1 MFIETVPF
9 LTNWYLFAENA
20 IVNHGFIETEVLKKF
35 YQFYDDDTAE
45 RVDLDESISLLGNV
59 RNKDGYKDGE
69 CIITSSILYIKRV
82 TLSHIGSMMSVM
94 TTEYPVFMAA
104 TKSGSFYFFTKQCPG
119 LKAVIKEEVF
129 PDLEEEGVLLC
140 PMTERES
147 ARMHTAKQLKQ
158 LEWKGEW
165 GPYRGL
171 KSRLLM

>member
-20 IVNHGFIETEVLKKF
+20 VVNRGLIETEVLKKF
-35 YQFYDDDTAE
+35 CQFYADDTAE
-45 RVDLDESISLLGNV
+45 RVDLDESIALLGKV
-59 RNKDGYKDGE
+59 RNKDGYKNGE
-69 CIITSSILYIKRV
+69 GIITSSVLYIKRV
-82 TLSHIGSMMSVM
+82 TLSHMASMMSVM

-104 TKSGSFYFFTKQCPG
+104 TKSGSFYFFTKRCPG

-147 ARMHTAKQLKQ
+147 ARMYTAKQ

-171 KSRLLM
+171 KTRLIM